1 VRSRNLKLVELENI
15 LKVYPNG
22 IVANRY
28 VNFDVHAGEVHAL
41 VGDNGAGKTTL
52 MKILAGFEYPTSGVI
67 RVEGR
72 VMKRWNVK
80 KALHN
85 GIVMVHQHFST
96 VPSLSV
102 LENLIL
108 PMRGYFGKARKR
120 VIKKLEELEKILG
133 FHVPLDMKVSELSYG
148 MRQKLEIVKA
158 LMMEPRVLI
167 LDEPTALLSQDEVMN
182 LFEIVGTLKSRGV
195 AVVFISHK
203 LKEVEKI
210 GDRVTILDKGV
221 KVGTFEKTEH
231 VFLIPETLNTGT
243 CEHTVLGEELLK
255 VQELR
260 YTYPCGRT
268 VLKNVSFSVHA
279 GEIVGIYGPE
289 GNGQKELVEILMG
302 LRKYTSGWVEFRGKD
317 IRGLSIADIRRMG
330 ISYVPDNKL
339 EVGTAMKGK
348 VWENLVAGSVRTA
361 EFGHLI
367 SPRVLRRWAR
377 KLMELYGI
385 FPDDPDASMYTLS
398 GGNLQK
404 VILARELSSH
414 PTLLIAHS
422 PTKGL
427 DFRTACFVRS
437 KIREICYDGG
447 VLLIS
452 SDLEEI
458 SELCD
463 KVYLMSH
470 GELRLVEDLSS
481 FELSRV

>member
-1 VRSRNLKLVELENI
+1 LKLVELENI

-28 VNFDVHAGEVHAL
+28 VNFDVRAGEVHAL
-41 VGDNGAGKTTL
+41 IGDNGAGKTTL

-72 VMKRWNVK
+72 VMKSWNVR

-108 PMRGYFGKARKR
+108 PMRGYFGKARKQA
-120 VIKKLEELEKILG
+120 IKKLEELEKILG
-133 FHVPLDMKVSELSYG
+133 FQVPLDMKVLELSYG

-182 LFEIVGTLKSRGV
+182 LFEVVEILKSRGV

-210 GDRVTILDKGV
+210 GDRVTMLDKGV
-221 KVGTFEKTEH
+221 KVETFEKSER
-231 VFLIPETLNTGT
+231 VFLVPETLNTRAR
-243 CEHTVLGEELLK
+243 EHTALGEELLK
-255 VQELR
+255 VQELW
-260 YTYPCGRT
+260 YIYPCGRT

-302 LRKYTSGWVEFRGKD
+302 LRKYTSGRVEFRGKD
-317 IRGLSIADIRRMG
+317 MRGLSTADIRRMG

-348 VWENLVAGSVRTA
+348 VWENLVAGIVRTT
-361 EFGHLI
+361 EFGCLI
-367 SPRVLRRWAR
+367 SPRTLRRWAR
-377 KLMELYGI
+377 ELMELYGI

-414 PTLLIAHS
+414 PMLLIAHS

-427 DFRTACFVRS
+427 DFRTARFVRS
-437 KIREICYDGG
+437 KIREIRYDGG

-470 GELRLVEDLSS
+470 GELHLVEDLSS